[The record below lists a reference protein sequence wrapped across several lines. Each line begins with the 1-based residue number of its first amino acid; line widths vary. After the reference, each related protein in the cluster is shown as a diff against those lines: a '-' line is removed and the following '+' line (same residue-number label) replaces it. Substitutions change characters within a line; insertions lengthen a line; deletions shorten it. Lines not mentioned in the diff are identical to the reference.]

1 MLECDLRWRL
11 CESRCCDLS
20 FVWLCPDGFMSDFIV
35 IDVIYYFLIAYNVW
49 LYIYV
54 FRRIL
59 LFLYVVECRF
69 CLVFIGFM
77 LFMVLWS
84 YFLFMQN
91 FTIVH
96 SRMYRRTPLLYIFCI
111 SMNIHYVYY
120 IQYIYNPYI
129 VRIVLNPYTIRISAQ
144 SACYPVHDLIQNI
157 Q

>member
-1 MLECDLRWRL
+1 MWVCSVSVWWCDVVCWYDFILCLWECLVDVILSAVVRL
-11 CESRCCDLS
+11 L
-20 FVWLCPDGFMSDFIV
+20 FGYVQMVLWWLCPDFIV
-35 IDVIYYFLIAYNVW
+35 IDVAYYFLVDYNVW
-49 LYIYV
+49 LYVYV

-96 SRMYRRTPLLYIFCI
+96 SRMYRRTKIPLWGIFYLNCI
-111 SMNIHYVYY
+111 
-120 IQYIYNPYI
+120 
-129 VRIVLNPYTIRISAQ
+129 
-144 SACYPVHDLIQNI
+144 
-157 Q
+157 